1 MNKFTQEFLDN
12 LLEKQNEL
20 NRMYEELR
28 GYVHELN
35 AWEEA
40 NLGIR
45 VTVAGT
51 IVNVKADD
59 KSVKIKTYDYDEYED
74 EYEFE
79 EQSFPLH
86 KLLSDDWKEAA
97 IEKRRAE
104 LAEREEKQR
113 MKEAWLKEQK
123 EAAERAEYE
132 RLKAKFESKGES

>member
-1 MNKFTQEFLDN
+1 MSKLTQKFLDK
-12 LLEKQNEL
+12 LMKTQDEL
-20 NRMYEELR
+20 NSMYEELR
-28 GYVHELN
+28 GYAHELN
-35 AWEEA
+35 AWEEE

-86 KLLSDDWKEAA
+86 KLLNDDWKEEALKA
-97 IEKRRAE
+97 YQAKLEKEKKEQCMKEEARARE
-104 LAEREEKQR
+104 AEEK
-113 MKEAWLKEQK
+113 
-123 EAAERAEYE
+123 ERAEYE
-132 RLKAKFESKGES
+132 RLKAKFEKQ